1 MIPIGV
7 GITFAAYTVGIW
19 GYCLVRGYNVKFTQL
34 FKATWPAAGPTPG
47 QQFAAADAAAAQ
59 AAVQVGQRAAWRPTP
74 SQVPTFPEQITG
86 L

>member
-34 FKATWPAAGPTPG
+34 FASAWPGTQKASTANTAGASGTGPAPTRAAGPTPLAG
-47 QQFAAADAAAAQ
+47 
-59 AAVQVGQRAAWRPTP
+59 
-74 SQVPTFPEQITG
+74 
-86 L
+86 

>member
-34 FKATWPAAGPTPG
+34 FATTWPGPHQT
-47 QQFAAADAAAAQ
+47 AAAAAPG
-59 AAVQVGQRAAWRPTP
+59 AAPAPSRATAGPKPTA
-74 SQVPTFPEQITG
+74 G
-86 L
+86 